1 MFGFLGQKHASRCDR
16 VRTCKV
22 HDRVL
27 SRKRPCR
34 RDSRHYAIQFLHYGQ
49 CDFTQLRRVIEILVD
64 IKLSAPMPNVEGR
77 LEVST
82 SDRCAGFRFSSYT
95 TSFQA
100 NRQGMRF
107 IATEF
112 IWRG

>member
-16 VRTCKV
+16 VRTSKV

-64 IKLSAPMPNVEGR
+64 INFQPQCPMWTVGWE
-77 LEVST
+77 
-82 SDRCAGFRFSSYT
+82 FRQVIDMPALDSVLIPL
-95 TSFQA
+95 SFQA
-100 NRQGMRF
+100 NRQGMKF